1 MKLVKTQVILFMYEK
16 LIMERKLDSNLVK
29 EMFELENKTFYR
41 YIEEIKAYLSNSYK
55 NEEIY
60 YSRADKVYYL
70 VKK

>member
-16 LIMERKLDSNLVK
+16 LIMERKLDSSLVK

-55 NEEIY
+55 DDEIY